1 VDRILRAFEF
11 ESRQWTDQHQHGGIR
26 LENIAEPMVAEA
38 FPRVDGVLHCENVPM
53 QELVA
58 RWGTPLYVYS
68 QNAIRERFR
77 ELNDAL
83 SPVPHLIAY
92 SVKANGNLGVLRT
105 LAAMGA
111 GADIVSGGEL
121 HRALLAGIP
130 PERIVFSGVGKTVI
144 ELAAALSAGIYAFNV
159 ESEGE
164 LCALSDLACAM
175 GTRAPVALRVNPDI
189 DTPTPHAYT
198 RTGHAATKFGI
209 AAARARTL
217 YSIAAKM
224 PGVRVRGIDV
234 HIGSQIL
241 EVGPFRQALDYV
253 LDLAHE
259 LKREE
264 VELEFLDLGGGL
276 GISYE
281 GGPRISAAEWADEI
295 VPAVAAT
302 GLKLVVEPGRFL
314 VGESG
319 ALLTRVLYVKEG
331 GGKRFVIT
339 DAGMNDLLRPSHYS
353 GWHAVEPVEPHGRAR
368 GHVDVVGPICETG
381 DFLALDREME
391 VPKPGELLAIMTV
404 GAYGFSMSSQ
414 YNQRP
419 RPAEVMVDGA
429 DATLVRRRETVDDLV
444 AAEMDL

>member
-1 VDRILRAFEF
+1 
-11 ESRQWTDQHQHGGIR
+11 
-26 LENIAEPMVAEA
+26 LENIAEPVAAEA
-38 FPRVDGVLHCENVPM
+38 FPRVGGVLHCENVPM

-77 ELNDAL
+77 ELDDAL

-92 SVKANGNLGVLRT
+92 SVKANGNLAVLRT

-175 GTRAPVALRVNPDI
+175 GTRAPLALRVNPDI

-302 GLKLVVEPGRFL
+302 GLTLVVEPGRFL

-391 VPKPGELLAIMTV
+391 VPRPGELLSIMTV

-429 DATLVRRRETVDDLV
+429 EATLVRRRETVDDLV
-444 AAEMDL
+444 AAETDL

>member
-1 VDRILRAFEF
+1 
-11 ESRQWTDQHQHGGIR
+11 
-26 LENIAEPMVAEA
+26 LENIAEPVAAEA
-38 FPRVDGVLHCENVPM
+38 FPRVGGVLHCENVPM
-53 QELVA
+53 QDLVA

-68 QNAIRERFR
+68 QNAIRDRFR
-77 ELNDAL
+77 ELDDAL

-92 SVKANGNLGVLRT
+92 SVKANGNLAVLRT
-105 LAAMGA
+105 LAALGA

-217 YSIAAKM
+217 YSIAARM

-259 LKREE
+259 LKHEE

-353 GWHAVEPVEPHGRAR
+353 GWHAVEPVEPQGRAR

-391 VPKPGELLAIMTV
+391 VPKPGELLSIMTV

-419 RPAEVMVDGA
+419 RPAEVMVDGSE
-429 DATLVRRRETVDDLV
+429 ATLVRRRETVDDLV
-444 AAEMDL
+444 AAETDL

>member
-1 VDRILRAFEF
+1 
-11 ESRQWTDQHQHGGIR
+11 
-26 LENIAEPMVAEA
+26 MVAEA

>member
-1 VDRILRAFEF
+1 
-11 ESRQWTDQHQHGGIR
+11 
-26 LENIAEPMVAEA
+26 LENIAEPLAAEA
-38 FPRVDGVLHCENVPM
+38 FPRVGGVLHCENVPM

-68 QNAIRERFR
+68 QNAIRDRFR
-77 ELNDAL
+77 ELDDAL

-92 SVKANGNLGVLRT
+92 SVKANGNLAVLRT
-105 LAAMGA
+105 LADLGA

-391 VPKPGELLAIMTV
+391 VPKPGELLSIMTV

-429 DATLVRRRETVDDLV
+429 EATLVRRRETVDDLV

>member
-1 VDRILRAFEF
+1 MEETALA
-11 ESRQWTDQHQHGGIR
+11 G
-26 LENIAEPMVAEA
+26 VADA
-38 FPRVDGVLHCENVPM
+38 FPRVGGIMHCEEVPLP
-53 QELVA
+53 ELVA

-68 QNAIRERFR
+68 QGAIRERYR
-77 ELNDAL
+77 ELDEAL
-83 SPVPHLIAY
+83 APVPHLVAY

-105 LAAMGA
+105 LAELGA
-111 GADIVSGGEL
+111 GCDIVSGGEL

-130 PERIVFSGVGKTVI
+130 GERIVFSGVGKTVH
-144 ELAAALSAGIYAFNV
+144 ELAAGLRAGIYAFNV

-209 AAARARTL
+209 AAARARGL
-217 YSIAAKM
+217 YRIAAKM
-224 PGVRVRGIDV
+224 PGIRVRGIDV

-241 EVGPFRQALDYV
+241 EVAPFRAALEYV
-253 LDLAHE
+253 LDLAHD
-259 LKREE
+259 LRQSE

-281 GGPRISAAEWADEI
+281 GGDRISAADWAAEI
-295 VPAVAAT
+295 VPAVAET
-302 GLKLVVEPGRFL
+302 GLTLVVEPGRFL
-314 VGESG
+314 VGEAG

-339 DAGMNDLLRPSHYS
+339 DAGMNDLIRPSHYS
-353 GWHAVEPVEPHGRAR
+353 GWHAVEPVESPGRER
-368 GHVDVVGPICETG
+368 TRVDVVGPICETG

-391 VPKPGELLAIMTV
+391 LPRPGELLAIMTV
-404 GAYGFSMSSQ
+404 GAYGFSMASQ

-419 RPAEVMVDGA
+419 RPAEVMVSGA
-429 DATLVRRRETVDDLV
+429 EATLVRRRETVEDLV
-444 AAEMDL
+444 AAEMEL